1 MNDMERTQITDEV
14 LIEIARSALQQ
25 LAEVISPLKKS
36 ALSEL
41 THLVSDRIAP
51 QITVKRQEPED
62 TVQVVSFELKLTL
75 VYGCRIPEVV
85 AKVRNAIKLEV
96 ETLTGFK
103 VERVDI
109 LVEKLVR
116 QEASGST
123 SGPEQ

>member
-1 MNDMERTQITDEV
+1 MSDMERTQVTDEV
-14 LIEIARSALQQ
+14 LNEIARSALQQ
-25 LAEVISPLKKS
+25 IPEVVAPVRKN

-41 THLVSDRIAP
+41 TQLVSERIAP
-51 QITVKRQEPED
+51 QVTVKRQELEGS
-62 TVQVVSFELKLTL
+62 TQAVSFDLKLTL

-85 AKVRNAIKLEV
+85 SRVRDSIKTEV

-116 QEASGST
+116 QDSPDCTA
-123 SGPEQ
+123 PPAK

>member
-1 MNDMERTQITDEV
+1 MSDMERTQVTDEV
-14 LIEIARSALQQ
+14 LNEIARSALQQ
-25 LAEVISPLKKS
+25 IPEVVTPVKKN

-41 THLVSDRIAP
+41 TQLVSERIAP
-51 QITVKRQEPED
+51 QVTVKRQELEGS
-62 TVQVVSFELKLTL
+62 TQTISFDLKLTL

-85 AKVRNAIKLEV
+85 SNVRDSIKKEV

-116 QEASGST
+116 QEAPDCAAS
-123 SGPEQ
+123 PAK